1 MSDLMPEIRA
11 FLAIDI
17 DDKIKPKLNEIL
29 KEFKKI
35 DANIKFVDL
44 LNMHLTL
51 KFFGDIDLDGISPLT
66 EKITS
71 ALEDFSPFNI
81 NIKGCGAFPNINHIN
96 VIWIEIEDDKL
107 IKELH
112 DRLDDEFAKLGF
124 DRDKKFSSHLTI
136 GRMKSAKEKSI
147 VKSTIESLNDVEIA
161 SMSVK
166 KITLKK
172 STLTPKGPIYENIK
186 EFIL

>member
-1 MSDLMPEIRA
+1 MPEIRA

-81 NIKGCGAFPNINHIN
+81 NIKDAVLFQI
-96 VIWIEIEDDKL
+96 
-107 IKELH
+107 
-112 DRLDDEFAKLGF
+112 
-124 DRDKKFSSHLTI
+124 
-136 GRMKSAKEKSI
+136 SI
-147 VKSTIESLNDVEIA
+147 
-161 SMSVK
+161 
-166 KITLKK
+166 
-172 STLTPKGPIYENIK
+172 
-186 EFIL
+186 ILMLFG